1 MKITMQ
7 IQTLLLLLGVC
18 FSSTAFSHGD
28 EKHQDKQV
36 MFTGTDTDAG
46 QVVVAFHKALESGD
60 SVKARSLLADDVL
73 IIEGGGVE
81 RSADEYAS
89 HHMLSDMKYLQAI
102 DVKTLEHHV
111 QVFSSIAISI
121 SRSSNKG
128 VYKGKK
134 IDSAGNETMTLMQD
148 SDGWKIAHIHWSN

>member
-1 MKITMQ
+1 
-7 IQTLLLLLGVC
+7 VC

-46 QVVVAFHKALESGD
+46 QVIVAFHKALGFGD
-60 SVKARSLLADDVL
+60 AVKARSLLADDVL
-73 IIEGGGVE
+73 IIEGAGVE
-81 RSADEYAS
+81 RSANEYAS

-111 QVFSSIAISI
+111 QVFSAIAISI

-134 IDSAGNETMTLMQD
+134 IDSAGNETITLMQD

>member
-1 MKITMQ
+1 MKITIQ

-18 FSSTAFSHGD
+18 FSSSAFSHGD
-28 EKHQDKQV
+28 EKHEDKQI
-36 MFTGTDTDAG
+36 MFTGTDTEAAK
-46 QVVVAFHKALESGD
+46 VVVAFHKALESGD
-60 SVKARSLLADDVL
+60 AAKARSLLADNVL
-73 IIEGGGVE
+73 IIEGSGIE

-102 DVKTLEHHV
+102 DIRTLEHHV
-111 QVFSSIAISI
+111 QVGSSLAISF
-121 SRSSNKG
+121 SRISNKG

-134 IDSAGNETMTLMQD
+134 IDREGNETITLIHG